1 MGASPWMATVVAV
14 VKVRVLIRLGQVGS
28 VALCGVLQFAQRIGG
43 WVYAGPFLHA
53 VRLQGCS
60 LVS

>member
-14 VKVRVLIRLGQVGS
+14 VKVRALIRLEQLGS

-43 WVYAGPFLHA
+43 WVHA
-53 VRLQGCS
+53 VPFFHAGRLQGCS
-60 LVS
+60 LVL